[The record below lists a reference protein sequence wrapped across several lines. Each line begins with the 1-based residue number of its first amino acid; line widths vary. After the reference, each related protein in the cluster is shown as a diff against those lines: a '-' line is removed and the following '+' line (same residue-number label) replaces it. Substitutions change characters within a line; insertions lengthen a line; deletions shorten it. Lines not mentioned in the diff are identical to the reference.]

1 MAIDIRAEVTC
12 TMAGA
17 PVTLI
22 SASISDD
29 YIQGNGLVK
38 YKGSCEISGIAT
50 PAMGDVVTFA
60 YTKDG
65 VTRDVPRTL
74 RVLSSFT
81 DPFRR
86 TTKVELGCKLT
97 YLSDLRVPQE
107 TLGAI
112 CDPANGSYTQADTAF
127 ISLPISAS
135 SVMAQCL
142 TELGITASSDPL
154 TNKFSIAEFD
164 FSPGYVQ
171 VLSDLLVSESYCGYL
186 DKDEVLQ
193 IFSLAEEGGTGP
205 VLSKNEIIDLS
216 GIGVGQLPAEA
227 VIVNYSTLRLK
238 QPDPND
244 PAGDGSPWDSMITTN
259 TYTYPVSYTKANG
272 DQEIKAYNILE
283 TSYIYQTYSQ
293 LSDDECNPQRVLTQR
308 LTIEYI
314 PAVVPL
320 GGLVTEYLSNGLY
333 FYNPNLRKIT
343 TETFTYDE
351 LGNEIRYE
359 REVIG
364 QRPFLWGEAPV
375 PWVVN
380 GVGVDVGYTTD
391 FPIEKEIR
399 ETTIAGTYRKV
410 ETRLY
415 GPWAKTIAGQQNI
428 ANARDS
434 FVSAANVASY
444 LDWAYDTAT
453 DLLSSVLIPRGM
465 QLIDRKVTTERT
477 FYPQLAPTSADVNN
491 AKYAKGGDPNNGYM
505 TESVAEFE
513 VAIGTE
519 TSKRRLELSLPY
531 APDDTFSKSATGLSG
546 YIYVS
551 NASDAAQKANLYG
564 RVQNMLLLGN
574 RSGMNLQL
582 APEKLPQA
590 PFAPFVV
597 RANGLSA
604 LYRNN
609 GTSYTMDAN
618 GIVASTDALFWGA
631 VGGTGS
637 FWFPVAPGVTTLPS
651 EPAVVNGQMTVT
663 TVAPVWNET
672 MILQA
677 RTRLTMEVQS
687 LGYALSAL
695 TEVPAI
701 RTVVGLVA
709 RSQRVVLASAV
720 DVAVEAVAPV
730 ISGGASVSVPS
741 STLTLAA
748 VAPAVV
754 SGASVTVGATDLAV
768 SALVPA
774 EVGGPTTALVA
785 PSVDLALA
793 ALAPAVSIGVAVQV
807 GATEIAVAALVP
819 TQVGGPETDPYF
831 ANVSL
836 LLHMNTSDLSSTS
849 FVDSSSN
856 AFPVTGN
863 GVIISTAQSKFGG
876 ASGQFDGSTSYLTVP
891 DNTAWDFG
899 NGNFTVETWVRFVS
913 NSVTQ
918 AIVGQRTSGS
928 SNIAWY
934 FSYSASTGLNFNY
947 SSTGTGLQT
956 RSVAFTPAIN
966 TWYHLAVTRSSAD
979 LRFFVDGT
987 QQGTTQSAGT
997 TTFFNSTA
1005 VLQVGALNTSGRT
1018 SYLNGFIDDL
1028 RITKGVA
1035 RYTSNFTVRTDP
1047 FPDA

>member
-60 YTKDG
+60 YAKDG

-97 YLSDLRVPQE
+97 YLSDLRVPDK
-107 TLGAI
+107 LGAL
-112 CDPANGSYTQADTAF
+112 CDPTNAAYTQEDVALIT
-127 ISLPISAS
+127 LPISAS

-227 VIVNYSTLRLK
+227 VVVQYNTLRLK
-238 QPDPND
+238 EPDPND
-244 PAGDGSPWDSMITTN
+244 PTSGGTPWDSMTSTN
-259 TYTYPVSYTKANG
+259 SYTYTVSYTDGQGNQATK
-272 DQEIKAYNILE
+272 IYNVLE
-283 TSYIYQTYSQ
+283 TSTVYQTYTK
-293 LSDDECNPQRVLTQR
+293 LVTDACDTQRVLSQR
-308 LTIEYI
+308 LTIDYI

-320 GGLVTEYLSNGLY
+320 GGLVTEYLSNGLS
-333 FYNPNLRKIT
+333 FNNAELRKIT
-343 TETFTYDE
+343 SETFKYDSF
-351 LGNEIRYE
+351 GNEIEYV

-364 QRPFLWGEAPV
+364 PRPFLYGDAPV
-375 PWVVN
+375 PWVVGDTYVSIN
-380 GVGVDVGYTTD
+380 YTSD
-391 FPIEKEIR
+391 FPIER
-399 ETTIAGTYRKV
+399 EVRKTTIAGTYRQV
-410 ETRLY
+410 DTSLY

-428 ANARDS
+428 ANARDT
-434 FVSAANVASY
+434 FQSASEVQAY
-444 LDWAYDTAT
+444 LDSAYDTAT
-453 DLLSSVLIPRGM
+453 DLFSSDLIPRG
-465 QLIDRKVTTERT
+465 LLLVDRKITTERA
-477 FYPQLAPTSADVNN
+477 FYAQLAPTAADVTN
-491 AKYAKGGDPNNGYM
+491 AKYAIGGDPNNGYM
-505 TESVAEFE
+505 TESRTEFE

-519 TSKRRLELSLPY
+519 SSKRRLELSLPY
-531 APDDTFSKSATGLSG
+531 APDDTFTKTSGLYG
-546 YIYVS
+546 GTFYEVIP
-551 NASDAAQKANLYG
+551 SDAMQKANLYG

-631 VGGTGS
+631 VGGTGV
-637 FWFPVAPGVTTLPS
+637 FWFPIAPGVTTLPS
-651 EPAVVNGQMTVT
+651 EPAEVDGQMTVT

-695 TEVPAI
+695 TEVGAI
-701 RTVVGLVA
+701 STVVGIEA
-709 RSQRVVLASAV
+709 RSQRVVSAPATN
-720 DVAVEAVAPV
+720 VAVAAAVPV
-730 ISGGASVSVPS
+730 VSTGGSVSVPS
-741 STLTLAA
+741 STVTVAA
-748 VAPAVV
+748 VAPAVA
-754 SGASVTVGATDLAV
+754 SGASVTVAATDLAL
-768 SALVPA
+768 SALVPS
-774 EVGGPTTALVA
+774 EVGGLKTGIVV
-785 PSVDLALA
+785 PSVNLLLA
-793 ALAPAVSIGVAVQV
+793 ASAPAVSTGVAVQV
-807 GATEIAVAALVP
+807 GVKDMAMAALVP
-819 TQVGGPETDPYF
+819 TRAGGPETDPYF

-836 LLHMNTSDLSSTS
+836 LLHMDGTNGSTT
-849 FVDSSSN
+849 FTDSSSN
-856 AFPVTGN
+856 AFTVTVG
-863 GVIISTAQSKFGG
+863 GGAAISTAQSQFGG
-876 ASGQFDGSTSYLTVP
+876 ASASFDGSTSYLTVP

-899 NGNFTVETWVRFVS
+899 NGDFTVEAWVRFAS

-918 AIVGQRTSGS
+918 GIVSQRTSAS
-928 SNIAWY
+928 SNIAWIL
-934 FSYSASTGLNFNY
+934 SYSSSTGLNFNY

-956 RSVAFTPAIN
+956 RSVAFTPVVN
-966 TWYHLAVTRSSAD
+966 TWYHLAVTRSGAD
-979 LRFFVDGT
+979 LKFFVDGT

-1005 VLQVGALNTSGRT
+1005 VLQIGALNTSSRAN
-1018 SYLNGFIDDL
+1018 YLNGFIDEL

-1047 FPDA
+1047 FPNA